1 MSQNLIQDIKN
12 IRENQNLSTMAFLN
26 LLTEL
31 NEEKAKEQLN
41 KIQILDSQVIKL
53 SDLLH
58 MPTEKPNLQLLD
70 DIEVIRTDNNK
81 NWMDVVRLCF
91 ELDEER
97 AQAIFYKIK
106 ECDKQI
112 RDKSK
117 QIAENEKR

>member
-1 MSQNLIQDIKN
+1 MKNNIK
-12 IRENQNLSTMAFLN
+12 IFYHVLLENHWYSIV
-26 LLTEL
+26 
-31 NEEKAKEQLN
+31 KEQLN
-41 KIQILDSQVIKL
+41 KIQQLDSQVIEL

-58 MPTEKPNLQLLD
+58 MPTEKTNLQLLD

-106 ECDKQI
+106 ELNLKT
-112 RDKSK
+112 KSFL
-117 QIAENEKR
+117 QMQD

>member
-41 KIQILDSQVIKL
+41 KIQQLDSQVIEL

-58 MPTEKPNLQLLD
+58 MPTEKTNLQLLD

-97 AQAIFYKIK
+97 AQAIFTK
-106 ECDKQI
+106 
-112 RDKSK
+112 
-117 QIAENEKR
+117 